1 MLILGLLSEGP
12 KNGYE
17 IHQKAKYTVNLF
29 WSELKFG
36 HIYPAL
42 QKLERQQ
49 YIAIHDT
56 SNLKSGRKSTSYKIT
71 ESGIQVLNS
80 WIEFNETKD
89 TMKSETLAK
98 LFFSTNENLSTQYHR
113 IELMK
118 EESQTN
124 FEVLIQQQQNLQ
136 NLIQQNPD
144 AFNLVYQSIVLEFGL
159 IYYSGLQKLTE
170 KSLALLEKAQNH
182 CNNVSRIKESHDE

>member
-42 QKLERQQ
+42 QKLEKQN
-49 YIAIHDT
+49 YITIHDT
-56 SNLKSGRKSTSYKIT
+56 SNLKPGRKSTSYKIT
-71 ESGIQVLNS
+71 ESGIQTLNS

-98 LFFSTNENLSTQYHR
+98 LFFSTHNNLSTQYHR
-113 IELMK
+113 IEQMK
-118 EESQTN
+118 EASQTN
-124 FEVLIQQQQNLQ
+124 YDVLIQQQQNLQ
-136 NLIQQNPD
+136 NLIQQNPE
-144 AFNLVYQSIVLEFGL
+144 ALKLVYQSIVLEFGL

-170 KSLALLEKAQNH
+170 KSLALLKKAQNQ
-182 CNNVSRIKESHDE
+182 NDNQGKNQKSGKE